1 MAPSICGNSIT
12 SKRSLLALGW
22 SVVNTL
28 ALISFLTAF
37 LFALSAKNINN
48 QNQQYYNQGDQQ
60 EEDDEE
66 VVIAVTSRAMAFAA
80 LWTAV
85 IAGILGSFGTM
96 LLGVVMPNGKYYWC
110 CAGRVHR
117 TTPLVLGAFVGALLM
132 FANLTLVC
140 SVLFGEFEIRDYKE
154 GEEEGGKE
162 AEEMSQAALSR
173 TSLAFSIMCMFLTVL
188 YAGFAAL
195 VFTYSDDLLAENQN
209 DMRAEAL
216 SPSEVPTGYI
226 NSDRFRV
233 QTPINTQG
241 SQGYVKPQPSDT
253 SESVYQQ
260 AEIA

>member
-1 MAPSICGNSIT
+1 MAPSICGDSIT

-48 QNQQYYNQGDQQ
+48 QNQQYYNQGDEQ
-60 EEDDEE
+60 EEEDEE
-66 VVIAVTSRAMAFAA
+66 IVIAVTSRAMAFAA

-140 SVLFGEFEIRDYKE
+140 SVLFGEFE
-154 GEEEGGKE
+154 
-162 AEEMSQAALSR
+162 
-173 TSLAFSIMCMFLTVL
+173 V
-188 YAGFAAL
+188 
-195 VFTYSDDLLAENQN
+195 
-209 DMRAEAL
+209 
-216 SPSEVPTGYI
+216 
-226 NSDRFRV
+226 RFRI
-233 QTPINTQG
+233 TDFEKDCSSEPPPMI
-241 SQGYVKPQPSDT
+241 QPFSRFVIIKKEKKKVEKRLKKCLRRLCHEHH
-253 SESVYQQ
+253 SPFP
-260 AEIA
+260 